1 MSVFSQGKRSSTESS
16 ALQQQGIC
24 SKLPLISLCVA
35 VTCLSG
41 WGAAAQSQQTG
52 GFGGVESVGITSS
65 YSPDSSHIL
74 IGEAEQ
80 RRIWTAGVQY
90 TRLLGSSY
98 KTRWDF
104 EASLLP
110 FYQESDPTA
119 IGTEVTIAGHTYVS
133 SQAPVRITTVPRGPI
148 GYVTADGT
156 TMPVYGLYGR
166 RTTNGGSLS
175 PLGARATWFQQSRIQ
190 PSFSLNL
197 GFVLAA
203 RDIPVDNAYKFNFL
217 FSFGPGVQV
226 FATSRSS
233 VRLEYIFRHISN
245 ASLGDVNPGID
256 QGVFRLTLSRHR

>member
-1 MSVFSQGKRSSTESS
+1 MGQE
-16 ALQQQGIC
+16 
-24 SKLPLISLCVA
+24 P
-35 VTCLSG
+35 
-41 WGAAAQSQQTG
+41 G
-52 GFGGVESVGITSS
+52 GFGGVESIGIASS

-80 RRIWTAGVQY
+80 RRTWTGGVEY
-90 TRLLGSSY
+90 THLLGSSY
-98 KTRWDF
+98 KTRWDY

-119 IGTEVTIAGHTYVS
+119 IGTEVTLAGHTYIS
-133 SQAPVRITTVPRGPI
+133 SQAAVRVTTVPRGPI
-148 GYVTADGT
+148 GYVFGT
-156 TMPVYGLYGR
+156 TTPVYALYGR
-166 RTTNGGSLS
+166 KTTNGGSLS
-175 PLGARATWFQQSRIQ
+175 PLGVRATWFQRSRIQ
-190 PSFSLNL
+190 PSFSLDL

-203 RDIPVDNAYKFNFL
+203 RDIPVDNAFKFNFL

-233 VRLEYIFRHISN
+233 VRLEYIYRHSSN

>member
-1 MSVFSQGKRSSTESS
+1 LRK
-16 ALQQQGIC
+16 
-24 SKLPLISLCVA
+24 A
-35 VTCLSG
+35 VLVSITIGFVCLSG
-41 WGAAAQSQQTG
+41 WSVAARGQEPG

-80 RRIWTAGVQY
+80 RRTWTAGVEF
-90 TRLLGSSY
+90 THRLGTGT
-98 KTRWDF
+98 KTRWDY
-104 EASLLP
+104 EASFLP

-119 IGTEVTIAGHTYVS
+119 IGTEITIAGHTYIS
-133 SQAPVRITTVPRGPI
+133 PQPAVRVTTVQRGPI

-156 TMPVYGLYGR
+156 TTPVYALYGR
-166 RTTNGGSLS
+166 KTTNGGSLS
-175 PLGARATWFQQSRIQ
+175 PLGARATWFQRSRIQ
-190 PSFSLNL
+190 PSFSLDL

-233 VRLEYIFRHISN
+233 VRLEYVFRHISN
-245 ASLGDVNPGID
+245 AGLGDVNPGVD
-256 QGVFRLTLSRHR
+256 QGVFRLTLSRYR